1 MSGIVDFAYVLP
13 SGRARAQD
21 LSRSSGLPVDQIQRI
36 CVTPEWPVLAPG
48 EQPWDLAIRA
58 ARTMLDRSGV
68 APATIGKVIYAGSG
82 EWEPAF
88 WSPAAKA
95 ADALGIREAHCMEV
109 VNFCNSAAP
118 ALQLACDETT
128 LGRSE
133 YVLVLLGDRLSQLV
147 DHEDPE
153 SKALFN
159 FADAAAAVLVGR
171 ERSEFEILHAQL
183 RTDASWAD
191 YYSADREDFVT
202 RVRRRGR
209 RSGLR
214 AAYLKNLAELV
225 DLTLDALGQSRKDV
239 AHLLINQTD
248 RSMHEELLSD
258 LGIAPER
265 SVFNY
270 HRYAHQGPA
279 DTFIALADLKDEG
292 RLHAGDLILLC
303 TSGVGFSW
311 GVTAAEYRPGPTATP
326 RT

>member
-1 MSGIVDFAYVLP
+1 MSGIVDLAYVLP
-13 SGRARAQD
+13 SGTARVED
-21 LSRSSGLPVDQIQRI
+21 LARSSGLPADRIQQIT
-36 CVTPEWPVLAPG
+36 VTPQWPVLAPR
-48 EQPWDLAIRA
+48 EQPWDLAIQA
-58 ARTMLDRSGV
+58 ARTVLDRTGV
-68 APATIGKVIYAGSG
+68 DPAAIGKVVYAGSG

-95 ADALGIREAHCMEV
+95 ADVLDIREAHCMEV
-109 VNFCNSAAP
+109 VNFCNSATP
-118 ALQLACDETT
+118 ALQLACDETA
-128 LGRSE
+128 LARSE

-171 ERSEFEILHAQL
+171 QGGEFEILRSQL

-191 YYSADREDFVT
+191 YYSADREDFT
-202 RVRRRGR
+202 TLVRRRGR

-214 AAYLKNLAELV
+214 QAYLKNLAELV
-225 DLTLDALGQSRKDV
+225 GLTLESLGRSREDV

-248 RSMHEELLSD
+248 RTMHEELLSN

-279 DTFIALADLKDEG
+279 DTFIALADLRADG
-292 RLHAGDLILLC
+292 RLNAGDLILLC

-311 GVTAAEYRPGPTATP
+311 GVTAVEYRPGLTAP
-326 RT
+326 RAA